1 MKTLFRNGMIYD
13 GTGSAPTSG
22 DVLIEDDRIL
32 EVGGTIPTEADRIV
46 DLQAK
51 GSCCK

>member
-13 GTGSAPTSG
+13 GTGSAPVAG

-32 EVGGTIPTEADRIV
+32 EVGGTITVEADKTVGADRCPF
-46 DLQAK
+46 A
-51 GSCCK
+51 